1 MSISTKF
8 NFFPKYILTLI
19 LVVLFLVFCSGIQYS
34 SKRQGPGAKLYFAG
48 KYDKVTEEFKKVI
61 KEAKKDGELREIAH
75 LKSLLGWSLIQLFDR
90 ISKFQYL
97 QSSRHQTRP
106 WFPQQRLI
114 LL

>member
-19 LVVLFLVFCSGIQYS
+19 LVVLFLVFCSRIQYS

-48 KYDKVTEEFKKVI
+48 KYDKATEEFKKVI
-61 KEAKKDGELREIAH
+61 EEAKKDGELREIAH
-75 LKSLLGWSLIQLFDR
+75 LKSLLGWADR

>member
-1 MSISTKF
+1 M
-8 NFFPKYILTLI
+8 
-19 LVVLFLVFCSGIQYS
+19 LFLVSCSGIQYS
-34 SKRQGPGAKLYFAG
+34 SKRQGPGAKLYFDG
-48 KYDKVTEEFKKVI
+48 KYDKATEEFKKVI

-75 LKSLLGWSLIQLFDR
+75 LKSLLGWTYLSAGKFSDAGRELKEAIDIAESFDR